1 LAGSSEN
8 RGVDRPVLVDATVD
22 VASSLA
28 SSPAKCVFRTLTLEG
43 LLEKIQV
50 FPFLVKLV
58 LQFANLFELRSLIR
72 KELRLVSRGRKLD
85 VRGRVPS
92 FDRLFVL

>member
-8 RGVDRPVLVDATVD
+8 RRVDRPVLVDATVD
-22 VASSLA
+22 VASSLT
-28 SSPAKCVFRTLTLEG
+28 SSPAKYVFRTLTLEG

-58 LQFANLFELRSLIR
+58 LQLANLFELRSLIR
-72 KELRLVSRGRKLD
+72 KELGLVSLGRKFD
-85 VRGRVPS
+85 MRGRVPS